1 MRDRIGK
8 VARMEKRDIKPLE
21 VLDQATT
28 LVETE
33 SLRSQRV
40 NNLRILSE
48 SRFLDIVRHLVEEYL
63 DDAFKPEN
71 VPGAGDSRVPHD
83 QKLAR
88 EYERRWQSL
97 RTKHEIGLRQI
108 ERRMDRLSRVFRRLE
123 NLMKK
128 ADEPRAAAVE
138 AQSAPDT
145 DAPQTRVDKKSLMRE
160 MLLGADRREAGQEV
174 R

>member
-1 MRDRIGK
+1 
-8 VARMEKRDIKPLE
+8 MEKRDIKPLD

-33 SLRSQRV
+33 SLSTQRV
-40 NNLRILSE
+40 GNLRILSE
-48 SRFLDIVRHLVEEYL
+48 SKFLDIVHHLVEEYL
-63 DDAFKPEN
+63 ADAFKLEN
-71 VPGAGDSRVPHD
+71 LSGASDSRDPHD

-108 ERRMDRLSRVFRRLE
+108 ERRMDRLSRVFCRLE
-123 NLMKK
+123 NLIKK

-145 DAPQTRVDKKSLMRE
+145 DAPQTPVDKKSLMRE
-160 MLLGADRREAGQEV
+160 MLLGANRRKTGQGA